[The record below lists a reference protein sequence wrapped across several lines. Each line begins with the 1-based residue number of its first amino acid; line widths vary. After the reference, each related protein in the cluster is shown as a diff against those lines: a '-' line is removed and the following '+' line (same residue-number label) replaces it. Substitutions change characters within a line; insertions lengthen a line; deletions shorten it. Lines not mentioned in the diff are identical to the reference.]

1 MGPGVNLLAALATP
15 TLPISAPNFTFTDG
29 RARAER
35 KGEDKVEMM
44 TNGSIC

>member
-29 RARAER
+29 RREQRER
-35 KGEDKVEMM
+35 ER
-44 TNGSIC
+44 IRWR